1 MPGIFGAI
9 VSMVAIALADG
20 KGFPE
25 DYWPAGDINS

>member
-20 KGFPE
+20 KGFPQ